1 MPQAQTMTFEEK
13 FATVGKAIELKKAG
27 DREGYD
33 RLMKTI
39 PLPPYLAKIAKEKVS
54 LDFLLSLGWNL
65 SEVEAEFGQAW
76 LLHIATNH

>member
-1 MPQAQTMTFEEK
+1 MPQARNMTFEEK
-13 FATVGKAIELKKAG
+13 LSTSAKACLLLRAG

-39 PLPPYLAKIAKEKVS
+39 PLPPYLAKIAKEKIG

-65 SEVEAEFGQAW
+65 TEVEAEFGQTW
-76 LLHIATNH
+76 LSSK